1 MQQIGLKYIKLVLQ
15 QTGVHFE
22 MEFEDKPRLDR
33 VHSSE

>member
-1 MQQIGLKYIKLVLQ
+1 MQQIGWKYIKLVLQ

-22 MEFEDKPRLDR
+22 MEFEDKLRLDR